1 MSASNITDDL
11 CKICDGRIEC
21 APTAILL
28 ISLVHTLYGHVG
40 AEPDYFGQNKEELM
54 KSEDVTRKYKSYRGD
69 QGYRDGPEEMWTE
82 SKHYDF
88 IVVGGGTAGC
98 VIASRLSENQNWKVR
113 SFTLN
118 AGPLCPLILCHYC
131 HLKLSLLG
139 TCVIMSCEL
148 RTLFFIIV
156 CKFFLY
162 YFGCINELYIIIVV
176 VSLLP
181 VIN

>member
-1 MSASNITDDL
+1 MKRHVNITHQWNLRNVINVRKSLQDQTAKVRQKHAMSASNITDDL

-40 AEPDYFGQNKEELM
+40 PEPDYFGRNKEELM

-69 QGYRDGPEEMWTE
+69 QGYRDGREELWTE

-113 SFTLN
+113 FFTD
-118 AGPLCPLILCHYC
+118 I
-131 HLKLSLLG
+131 
-139 TCVIMSCEL
+139 VM
-148 RTLFFIIV
+148 FFV
-156 CKFFLY
+156 
-162 YFGCINELYIIIVV
+162 
-176 VSLLP
+176 
-181 VIN
+181 

>member
-1 MSASNITDDL
+1 MSAGNITDDL

-40 AEPDYFGQNKEELM
+40 PEPDYFGKNKEELM

-69 QGYRDGPEEMWTE
+69 MGYRDGREETWTE

-113 SFTLN
+113 
-118 AGPLCPLILCHYC
+118 
-131 HLKLSLLG
+131 
-139 TCVIMSCEL
+139 
-148 RTLFFIIV
+148 FFKHIIV
-156 CKFFLY
+156 F
-162 YFGCINELYIIIVV
+162 VV
-176 VSLLP
+176 KDIKKEDDDQIEVVLKNNLRP
-181 VIN
+181 GHK

>member
-1 MSASNITDDL
+1 MINVRQYLQDQTAKVRQEDAMSASNITDDL
-11 CKICDGRIEC
+11 CRICDGRIEC

-40 AEPDYFGQNKEELM
+40 QEPDYFGQNKEELM

-98 VIASRLSENQNWKVR
+98 VIASRLSENRNWKVK
-113 SFTLN
+113 FYAVT
-118 AGPLCPLILCHYC
+118 
-131 HLKLSLLG
+131 
-139 TCVIMSCEL
+139 VM
-148 RTLFFIIV
+148 V
-156 CKFFLY
+156 CCSKIQEKY
-162 YFGCINELYIIIVV
+162 N
-176 VSLLP
+176 
-181 VIN
+181 